1 MRARRWKHSASLRHN
16 TMRIHQLKREHPNKK
31 SRQIGRGGKRG
42 KTAGRGT
49 KGQKA
54 RAGHKIR
61 PEIRDRIKK
70 LPKRRG
76 YKFSVVSDKPRAV
89 NLAAIDRRFNAGES
103 VTPATLAE
111 RGLLRLIGKKVPA
124 VKVLATGT
132 VSRKLSFTGL
142 PVSAQARKK
151 IEAAGGSIS

>member
-1 MRARRWKHSASLRHN
+1 MRNSSQRLKISSTMRARQWKRSASLQNN

-31 SRQIGRGGKRG
+31 SRKIG
-42 KTAGRGT
+42 
-49 KGQKA
+49 
-54 RAGHKIR
+54 

-132 VSRKLSFTGL
+132 VSKKLSFTGL
-142 PVSAQARKK
+142 PVSIQARKK

>member
-1 MRARRWKHSASLRHN
+1 MQL
-16 TMRIHQLKREHPNKK
+16 HQLQRNKK
-31 SRQIGRGGKRG
+31 ARKGIRVGRGGKRG

-61 PEIRDRIKK
+61 PEIRDSIKK

-132 VSRKLSFTGL
+132 VSKKLSFTGL
-142 PVSAQARKK
+142 PVSVQARKK

>member
-1 MRARRWKHSASLRHN
+1 
-16 TMRIHQLKREHPNKK
+16 MRIHELKRDTPHKK
-31 SRQIGRGGKRG
+31 SIQVGRGGKRG

-70 LPKRRG
+70 LPKLRG
-76 YKFSVVSDKPRAV
+76 YRFGTQGTKPHTV
-89 NLAAIDRRFNAGES
+89 NLFAIEAHFKDGETVSPMTLVEKGILRRA
-103 VTPATLAE
+103 L
-111 RGLLRLIGKKVPA
+111 GKIPA

-132 VSRKLSFTGL
+132 LTKKLVFTGVL
-142 PVSAQARKK
+142 VSETAKKK
-151 IEAAGGSIS
+151 ISVAGASIS